1 MKSYDEE
8 KCAWFRDRVDLYI
21 DGDLAGEEL
30 ERFEAHIDG
39 CAACR
44 GELELARQVV
54 DGLRSLPGLACPDS
68 VLDEAAGRI
77 DVKQPAAG
85 RNRLREWLAGVRI
98 LTLRPAL
105 AAMTLVVVVAAVYM
119 VSHEGLMLPD
129 DPDSTQQLTAVEM
142 TPQEVEAARQDVAL
156 AFAYVSKYSRKAGVI
171 VKNDVIDERV
181 VPTVRKAMDR
191 NAASNH
197 Q

>member
-1 MKSYDEE
+1 MKSYDAE

-21 DGDLAGEEL
+21 DGDIAGDEL
-30 ERFEAHIDG
+30 ELFEAHLDA

-44 GELELARQVV
+44 SELDLTLHVL
-54 DGLRSLPGLACPDS
+54 DNLRSLPGLTCPDS
-68 VLDEAAGRI
+68 VVDEAAGRI
-77 DVKQPAAG
+77 EPNQPAAG
-85 RNRLREWLAGVRI
+85 RNRLREWLAGVRV

-105 AAMTLVVVVAAVYM
+105 AAMALVVVVAAVYM
-119 VSHEGLMLPD
+119 VSHEGLLVPD
-129 DPDSTQQLTAVEM
+129 DPDSTQYLTTHEI
-142 TPQEVEAARQDVAL
+142 TPEEAETAEREIAL
-156 AFAYVSKYSRKAGVI
+156 AFAYVSKYSRKAGFI

-181 VPTVRKAMDR
+181 VPTVRRAMDR